1 MRQSK
6 FSLFL
11 LLLFI
16 VLLIAQPGFS
26 ADVENKTVK
35 VFETLNTIVFY
46 NTTSFSATDSTDDLN
61 TQAFYVGDRDRTQP
75 IMFEIYGSATSG
87 FDVNVF
93 FHGSL
98 FAPTSGDSIDTAAF
112 LVGTTNTAD
121 LDDIGSATVVI
132 DTVEVVTG
140 TTDDHIDNGE
150 WLYVEFDGQAGN
162 PAAQTMTW
170 AVTIMKK
177 AQGNVARFRGGNN
190 ALVRPICTVCP

>member
-1 MRQSK
+1 MK
-6 FSLFL
+6 KIL
-11 LLLFI
+11 LLT
-16 VLLIAQPGFS
+16 LLAAILAFALQVPPARA
-26 ADVENKTVK
+26 ADVDNKAVK

-61 TQAFYVGDRDRTQP
+61 TQAFYIGDRDRTQP

-93 FHGSL
+93 VHGTL
-98 FAPTSGDSIDTAAF
+98 AAPTSGDSIDTASF

-132 DTVEVVTG
+132 DTLEVVSLVV
-140 TTDDHIDNGE
+140 DNHIDNAE
-150 WLYVEFDGQAGN
+150 WLYLEFDGQAAN

-170 AVTIMKK
+170 MVTIVKK
-177 AQGNVARFRGGNN
+177 EQGNLARFRSGNSV
-190 ALVRPICTVCP
+190 LVRPICSSCP